1 MAKSVYWC
9 SHCGVPVIE
18 NSKCPICGNGCKSI
32 SSTGICNPVFRQEK
46 KLLSLILGADL
57 LDNNVWYLGSST
69 YLIDGN
75 RVRLP
80 YVDFFK
86 QKKHLLIADSLRDEI
101 ENNDEIPNL
110 QLYLE
115 ANERY
120 LNDALVYEAE
130 EYISNLIRELS
141 EDENKKYIPTVSF
154 SGGKDSTVVSR
165 LVRDALQD
173 ESIIHYFGDTTL
185 EFPATHVY
193 VDDYFHREPLY
204 PDDSQRDRKR
214 FL

>member
-32 SSTGICNPVFRQEK
+32 STTGICNPVFRQEK

-120 LNDALVYEAE
+120 LNDAPTDTQIKKVPNLRANKVAE
-130 EYISNLIRELS
+130 KERFGLNIDSVKDNLIADLFV
-141 EDENKKYIPTVSF
+141 P
-154 SGGKDSTVVSR
+154 
-165 LVRDALQD
+165 
-173 ESIIHYFGDTTL
+173 
-185 EFPATHVY
+185 
-193 VDDYFHREPLY
+193 PLGWNE
-204 PDDSQRDRKR
+204 Q
-214 FL
+214 